1 MQTTDS
7 SAERIRQFLEVAKKA
22 LEEGPANE
30 YCKRDGSIDFG
41 QVKKVYGCVTWA
53 PFPPFYV
60 STLLI
65 VPGGIIRHVI
75 DMPDRQCTIINLE
88 ELKTYLDKIKSRRHR
103 ILIFDKPL
111 RSEVAYIICTSPP

>member
-1 MQTTDS
+1 MQTTDLV
-7 SAERIRQFLEVAKKA
+7 EQFLEVAKKA

-30 YCKRDGSIDFG
+30 YCKRGNIDFS

-60 STLLI
+60 STILV
-65 VPGGIIRHVI
+65 VPGGIVRHVI
-75 DMPDRQCTIINLE
+75 DMPDRQCTIIDLE

-103 ILIFDKPL
+103 ILIFDEPL